1 MKTDRQ
7 LQQDVEAELSWEPSV
22 DAAHIGVA
30 AKDGVIT
37 LSGHVPTYAEKV
49 AAERA
54 ARRVKGVRAIAQEI
68 DVRYASSANT
78 ADDEIARRV
87 TQLLSWDV
95 FVPHEEVQAK
105 VEKGWVTLTG
115 TVDWQYQKAS
125 AEKDVT
131 KIGGVRGVT
140 NLIAVKPSVE
150 TGDVRRKIEDAFK
163 RNANLEASG
172 ITVQADGS
180 KVILGGKVRAWYERG
195 LAEQAAW
202 GAPGVTQIEDRIA
215 LA

>member
-7 LQQDVEAELSWEPSV
+7 LQQDVEAELAWEPSV
-22 DAAHIGVA
+22 TAAHIGVA
-30 AKDGVIT
+30 AKDGVVT
-37 LSGHVPTYAEKV
+37 LTGHVPTYAEKV

-54 ARRVKGVRAIAQEI
+54 ARRVKGVKAIAQEI
-68 DVRYASSANT
+68 EVRYPSEAKTS
-78 ADDEIARRV
+78 DDEIAGRI

-95 FVPHEEVQAK
+95 FVPDDRVQAK

-115 TVDWQYQKAS
+115 TVDWQYQRAS
-125 AEKDVT
+125 AEKDVA
-131 KIGGVRGVT
+131 KINGVRGVT
-140 NLIAVKPSVE
+140 NMITVTSSVA
-150 TGDVRRKIEDAFK
+150 TTDVRRKIEEAFK
-163 RNANLEASG
+163 RNADFEASR
-172 ITVQADGS
+172 ITVEADGS

-202 GAPGVTQIEDRIA
+202 AAPGVTQIEDRIA

>member
-7 LQQDVEAELSWEPSV
+7 LQQDVEAELAWEPSV

-30 AKDGVIT
+30 ANDGVVT
-37 LSGHVPTYAEKV
+37 LTGHVPTYAEKV

-68 DVRYASSANT
+68 EVRYASAAKTS
-78 ADDEIARRV
+78 DDEIAGRI

-95 FVPHEEVQAK
+95 FVPHDRIQAK

-115 TVDWQYQKAS
+115 TVDWQYQKAA
-125 AEKDVT
+125 AEKDVA
-131 KIGGVRGVT
+131 KISGVRGVT
-140 NLIAVKPSVE
+140 DMIVVTPAVA
-150 TGDVRRKIEDAFK
+150 TTDVRRKIEEAFE
-163 RNANLEASG
+163 RNADFEASR
-172 ITVQADGS
+172 ITVEADGS
-180 KVILGGKVRAWYERG
+180 KVILGGKVRAWYERS

-202 GAPGVTQIEDRIA
+202 AAPGVTQIEDRIA